1 MQSSANVTFSKPGS
15 GTSRSG
21 YIWVAPSGTT
31 LPTDATTELAS
42 AFMGLGYISEDGLTE
57 PASLE
62 AGDDIIAAG
71 GDTVATGDPT
81 FSKTWTGTCIEALN
95 ENLLKVAY
103 GSDNVTVKAAS
114 TSAAGSIAIE
124 EKSRELTHYVI
135 VVDELLKDK
144 RRRRNVMADATFLVT
159 GDITHSHSSLM
170 NYEFTITA
178 YPTDSAPA
186 QKVYIEIPKT
196 SA

>member
-103 GSDNVTVKAAS
+103 GSDNVTVKAAT
-114 TSAAGSIAIE
+114 TSAAGSISIE